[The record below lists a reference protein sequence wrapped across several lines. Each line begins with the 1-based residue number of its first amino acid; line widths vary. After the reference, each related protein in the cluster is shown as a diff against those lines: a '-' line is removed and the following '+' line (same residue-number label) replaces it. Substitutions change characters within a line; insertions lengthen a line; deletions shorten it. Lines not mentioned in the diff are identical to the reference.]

1 MHDLGRVDAVFTV
14 GELNDAVHRV
24 PDRQH
29 VVVVHLQV
37 VHRVDQSTL
46 HVPGLRCT
54 NRGVDQGLTAA
65 QGELEEL
72 CGLEATLERRRDET
86 PLTATLVAA
95 LEVREDTVLV
105 TTDLCLADGTGHHCQ
120 GLI

>member
-1 MHDLGRVDAVFTV
+1 MHDPGRVDAVFTV

-54 NRGVDQGLTAA
+54 NRSVDQGLTAG
-65 QGELEEL
+65 QGE
-72 CGLEATLERRRDET
+72 LERRRDET
-86 PLTATLVAA
+86 LLTATLVAA

-105 TTDLCLADGTGHHCQ
+105 TTDLCLADGTSHHRQ

>member
-54 NRGVDQGLTAA
+54 NRSVDQGLTAG
-65 QGELEEL
+65 QGE
-72 CGLEATLERRRDET
+72 LERRRDET
-86 PLTATLVAA
+86 LLTATLVAA